1 MASAKTANRERYGE
15 FLVEVSTG
23 NPGLNLPQRMGKAL
37 WLPMFAMGIMAF
49 PIAVIIGV
57 IAANAASDGDTA
69 TAVGLG
75 HLGTGVMFIGF
86 MSVFS
91 AVVFAVARILGAFR
105 EGGGTV
111 QGAAGRRIL
120 TLVMPMT
127 AKIMLV
133 LMAMG
138 MMLLIFGIVAE
149 FVLASTA
156 STAVTNG
163 DAASLQTAE
172 SWSAWITG
180 VRRFG
185 NAVYLLAIAFGLYTI
200 VNVIRLQSRR
210 IRELGDEPTIS

>member
-1 MASAKTANRERYGE
+1 MASAKTANRERYGD

-23 NPGLNLPQRMGKAL
+23 NPGLNLPQRMGKTL

-200 VNVIRLQSRR
+200 INVIRLQSRR
-210 IRELGDEPTIS
+210 IRELGDEPIGN